1 MARPS
6 LEQATHMYSILLIA
20 SESRGARLKS
30 DLEYIGYTVS
40 HLNLRGNATALTDP
54 EGQNSIDLI
63 VMEPDLDR
71 LAEDIRRVR
80 KSEQVRNTPLIV
92 LTDEMTAN
100 NLDFSLGIDDFVVSP
115 YSLREVE
122 ARLRL
127 ALWHEDMPDDKQ
139 TLRADD
145 LTINLQRYEVR
156 VKGSVIDLTLKEYEL
171 LKHLVTHRGRVFTR
185 SDLLDNIWGYDYY
198 GGMRTVDVHVRR
210 LRSKLGDVGQSIATV
225 RGVGYRFDFLQS
237 RTRAA
242 I

>member
-1 MARPS
+1 
-6 LEQATHMYSILLIA
+6 MYGILLIA

-40 HLNLRGNATALTDP
+40 HLNPRANATALNDP
-54 EGQNSIDLI
+54 VGQSSIDLI
-63 VMEPDLDR
+63 VMEPDPDLDR

-92 LTDEMTAN
+92 ITDEMTAN

-127 ALWHEDMPDDKQ
+127 ALWHDDRSDDRQ

-210 LRSKLGDVGQSIATV
+210 LRSKLGDMGQSIATV

-237 RTRAA
+237 RTRVA

>member
-1 MARPS
+1 
-6 LEQATHMYSILLIA
+6 MYSILLIA

-40 HLNLRGNATALTDP
+40 HLNPRANATALADP
-54 EGQNSIDLI
+54 VGQSSIDLI
-63 VMEPDLDR
+63 VMEPDPDLDR

-92 LTDEMTAN
+92 ITDEMTAN

-127 ALWHEDMPDDKQ
+127 ALWHDDRSDDRQ

-145 LTINLQRYEVR
+145 LTINPQRYEVR

-210 LRSKLGDVGQSIATV
+210 LRSKLGDMGQSIATV

-237 RTRAA
+237 RTRVA